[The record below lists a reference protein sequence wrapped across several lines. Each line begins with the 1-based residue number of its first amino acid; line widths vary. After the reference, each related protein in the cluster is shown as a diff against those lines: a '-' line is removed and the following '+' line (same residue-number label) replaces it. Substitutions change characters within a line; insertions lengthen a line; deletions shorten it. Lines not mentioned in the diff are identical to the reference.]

1 MVNALSPVRPTALRC
16 REIGETDL
24 GAVVDLLMRGFPGRR
39 ASYWDVGV
47 RAYGGAG
54 CPCRISALR
63 PYHGERQYTRRRNP
77 DPVSSARR
85 WARNPCA
92 AIFELVRRTG
102 LSPLRFAVDFIALK
116 RRDVT
121 YINISPAP
129 QTWPVVEAQ
138 GFRRYAAGQFV
149 AFPAIEANAS
159 GVSVTQFSSG
169 ASYAGLS
176 DDERQLLAD
185 HAAFGCLCL
194 VCHTLDGDLPFVFT
208 GFSIR
213 AGRVRLPCARLL
225 YCRDMADVIAG
236 AGALGRFLLRRGTAA
251 VLLDANGPVPG
262 LHGFYTERLG
272 RKYFKGAKPPR
283 IGDSAYSELASL
295 RIMTLRSAAQVLVD
309 QLVGNGVTHAFCVP
323 GESFLPVLD
332 ALRDS
337 PIKVIVCRQ
346 EGGAAMMAEAM
357 GKATGGRVSVS

>member
-39 ASYWDVGV
+39 ASYWTQGFARMAALDVPAGYPRFGLIMENARIPVGV
-47 RAYGGAG
+47 ILTLYHLPGAATESLR
-54 CPCRISALR
+54 CNLSSWYVAPAFR
-63 PYHGERQYTRRRNP
+63 PYA
-77 DPVSSARR
+77 SLLIS
-85 WARNPCA
+85 
-92 AIFELVRRTG
+92 
-102 LSPLRFAVDFIALK
+102 IALK

-225 YCRDMADVIAG
+225 YCRDMADVVAG
-236 AGALGRFLLRRGTAA
+236 GGALGRFLLRRGIAA

-262 LHGFYTERLG
+262 LRGFYTERLG

-283 IGDSAYSELASL
+283 LGDLAYSELAVFGS
-295 RIMTLRSAAQVLVD
+295 
-309 QLVGNGVTHAFCVP
+309 
-323 GESFLPVLD
+323 
-332 ALRDS
+332 
-337 PIKVIVCRQ
+337 
-346 EGGAAMMAEAM
+346 
-357 GKATGGRVSVS
+357 